1 MKYAENQ
8 TVRLEP
14 EHEETFYDDMETTPE
29 LSFRPVEI
37 KLLQSIHSR
46 ENPFI
51 TYWEIEYLDSTPNKE
66 KGETV
71 VMTENS
77 ISNYE
82 VPMGAV
88 EQETE
93 KYGLLADPQ

>member
-1 MKYAENQ
+1 MRYAEKQ
-8 TVRLEP
+8 EIQLEP
-14 EHEETFYDDMETTPE
+14 EHEETFFDSEEKPAV
-29 LSFRPVEI
+29 LSARPTKV

-51 TYWEIEYLDSTPNKE
+51 TYWELEYLESTPNKE
-66 KGETV
+66 QGETV
-71 VMTENS
+71 VMTENA

-82 VPMGAV
+82 VPVGAT